1 MSVIAIKEL
10 TRYYGQL
17 AAVDHITLDVESGEV
32 FGFIG
37 PNGAGKTTTIRML
50 CTLLPPTSGTA
61 EILGNDIREQPQKV
75 RESIVMVQQKPY
87 ALDWFLTARQNILLY
102 MKFHNIRGKNV
113 LEERCQKIMEE
124 FDIEDSK
131 MQVYRLSGG
140 MQRRV
145 MVARAFACQAP
156 LILLDEPTTGLDP
169 YSKRKTWDYIKK
181 ASRELRTTIFL
192 TTHNMEEVEALC
204 DRLAII
210 DKGKIITVDRPDRIR
225 ALTGE
230 KVIIIRHAAEKIP
243 DSLINEKLRVMK
255 NESGELTLGFDN
267 FTVVLD
273 AINEIQHEGILLE
286 SMNVV
291 EPTLED
297 VFLQLTMK
305 EVTP

>member
-61 EILGNDIREQPQKV
+61 EILGNDICEQPQKV

-113 LEERCQKIMEE
+113 LEERCQEIMEE

-140 MQRRV
+140 MQRRI

-230 KVIIIRHAAEKIP
+230 KVIILRHAAEKIP
-243 DSLINEKLRVMK
+243 DSLISNQLRVMK

-273 AINEIQHEGILLE
+273 AINEIQNEGILLE
-286 SMNVV
+286 SVNVV

-297 VFLQLTMK
+297 VFLRLTMK